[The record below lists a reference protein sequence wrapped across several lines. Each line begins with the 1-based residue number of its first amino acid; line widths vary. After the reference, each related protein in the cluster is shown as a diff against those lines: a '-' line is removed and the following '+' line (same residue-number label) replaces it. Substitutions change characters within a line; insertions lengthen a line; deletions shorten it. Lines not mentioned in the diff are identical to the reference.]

1 MRIRRGF
8 TLLEMLISTALLS
21 LVLLGLYGAL
31 NMQKRSNKHLFGFLT
46 QALDADRG
54 AMVLYRDI
62 FESDG
67 NITLVNGEF
76 DRLCLESTSH
86 SLHGLDQAKVC
97 WVVAKEGR
105 ALLRIEGNNYR
116 LPLRSGDGVEIDD
129 VMKPMAL
136 FDIQKNKKS
145 VLVALQQV
153 NRDPYTF
160 LVQGVEPPPKIVKK
174 KKPPPKGSDKGK
186 PQKTSPRNQGEN
198 GGHTQPK
205 DAPETRRNP
214 PENDTPPPGM
224 GPGEMP
230 GGQPRSSGGR

>member
-1 MRIRRGF
+1 MHTRRGF

-31 NMQKRSNKHLFGFLT
+31 NMQKRSNKHLFDFLT
-46 QALDADRG
+46 QALEADRG

-105 ALLRIEGNNYR
+105 ALLRIEGNDYR
-116 LPLRSGDGVEIDD
+116 LPLRSSDGVAIDE

-153 NRDPYTF
+153 NRDPYVF
-160 LVQGVEPPPKIVKK
+160 LVQGIEPPPKIVRRRQTHTSTGGNNGSGSQKSTAK
-174 KKPPPKGSDKGK
+174 TDSKPPQGNTSSVPKINPEKD
-186 PQKTSPRNQGEN
+186 
-198 GGHTQPK
+198 PK
-205 DAPETRRNP
+205 ALF
-214 PENDTPPPGM
+214 
-224 GPGEMP
+224 
-230 GGQPRSSGGR
+230 GR